1 MHGNSLPLPKLPF
14 RWSNSALILHRY
26 PYRSSPFGFFS
37 HPTTTIL
44 TIPFTPPFYFTHK
57 HLKHTETKMGFRGL
71 FSVLLLTSC
80 FTINVFGGGID
91 LDRVIWTQAPHH
103 APSYPPVGAPAPH
116 HHHHKRPGGHHHKP
130 AVPPT
135 AHPPSVAPVHPPT
148 KAPVHPPTKAPVH
161 PPTKAPVHPPT
172 KAPVHPPTKA
182 PVHPPTKA
190 PVHPPTKAPVHP
202 PSVAPVHSPLP
213 VRRQVAIR
221 GMVYCKACKY
231 RGVDT
236 LLAASP
242 LQGAEV
248 LLTCNNTK
256 YPLRVKGTTDKNG
269 FFFIMPPKTLTTFG
283 AHKCKVTL
291 LSSPKATCNHPT
303 NLHYGVKGAT
313 LIPTPKP
320 FGSKLPLPPL
330 PFDVFT
336 VGPFAYEASK
346 KTICPR

>member
-1 MHGNSLPLPKLPF
+1 MGSRILLSLL
-14 RWSNSALILHRY
+14 
-26 PYRSSPFGFFS
+26 
-37 HPTTTIL
+37 
-44 TIPFTPPFYFTHK
+44 
-57 HLKHTETKMGFRGL
+57 
-71 FSVLLLTSC
+71 VLTSC
-80 FTINVFGGGID
+80 LMINVFGGGID
-91 LDRVIWTQAPHH
+91 LDHVIWTQAPHH
-103 APSYPPVGAPAPH
+103 APSFPPVAAPVPH
-116 HHHHKRPGGHHHKP
+116 HHHHHKGPGGHHHKP

-161 PPTKAPVHPPT
+161 PPTKEPVHPPT

-190 PVHPPTKAPVHP
+190 PVHPPTKEPVHPPTKAPVHP
-202 PSVAPVHSPLP
+202 PTKAPVHPPTKAPVHPPVPSHIPLP
-213 VRRQVAIR
+213 IRRQVAVR

-236 LLAASP
+236 LTAATP

-248 LLTCNNTK
+248 LLTCNNSH
-256 YPLRVKGTTDKNG
+256 YPLKVKGTTDKNG

-283 AHKCKVTL
+283 VHKCKVTL
-291 LSSPKATCNHPT
+291 LKSPNAKCNHPT

-313 LIPTPKP
+313 LVPAPTPI
-320 FGSKLPLPPL
+320 GSKLPAPPLL

-336 VGPFAYEASK
+336 VGPFAYEPSK
-346 KTICPR
+346 KTVCPRQTIDA